1 MMQTKSNQPSF
12 WKRLFRVSAAAMG
25 IVVGAT
31 VVAILLLRWV
41 PPPTSAF
48 MLQQRLSGT
57 AVDYR
62 WTPMDR
68 ISPHAALAVIASEDQ
83 NFFDH
88 WGIDLKA
95 IVDAIEDNRSRSRP
109 RGASTI
115 SQQVVKNLFL
125 WPGRSYVRKAIEVYF
140 TLLMEV
146 IWPKTRILEVYLNI
160 AEMGKG
166 VFGVEAAGQR
176 FFHKPAARLNRREAA
191 TLAAILPS
199 PRRMSADR
207 PSDYVIRRTWQIIQQ
222 MQALGGTGYLKQ
234 NMPDRGWRL
243 SAVDYRD
250 LIVQRPEI
258 IKVAQPEDAAGQQ
271 IDDTDQ
277 PFAHVHAVNAQ
288 QPQEGEQHPGH
299 RVVDGAAAEADACL
313 AVHGGNQKQV
323 DDPADAQQAE
333 GEKVDGARYGFAEV
347 KAVGTGKSE
356 NPEDVAD
363 RFEMGV
369 VVVHAILSVDGS
381 RADRRSQPNVL
392 HDRADFKGGLGDRPE

>member
-25 IVVGAT
+25 VVVGAT

-83 NFFDH
+83 KFFDH

-95 IVDAIEDNRSRSRP
+95 IVDAIEDNRSRRRP

-160 AEMGKG
+160 AEMGTG

-176 FFHKPAARLNRREAA
+176 FFTNR
-191 TLAAILPS
+191 P
-199 PRRMSADR
+199 
-207 PSDYVIRRTWQIIQQ
+207 
-222 MQALGGTGYLKQ
+222 
-234 NMPDRGWRL
+234 
-243 SAVDYRD
+243 
-250 LIVQRPEI
+250 
-258 IKVAQPEDAAGQQ
+258 
-271 IDDTDQ
+271 
-277 PFAHVHAVNAQ
+277 
-288 QPQEGEQHPGH
+288 PG
-299 RVVDGAAAEADACL
+299 
-313 AVHGGNQKQV
+313 
-323 DDPADAQQAE
+323 
-333 GEKVDGARYGFAEV
+333 
-347 KAVGTGKSE
+347 
-356 NPEDVAD
+356 
-363 RFEMGV
+363 
-369 VVVHAILSVDGS
+369 
-381 RADRRSQPNVL
+381 
-392 HDRADFKGGLGDRPE
+392 